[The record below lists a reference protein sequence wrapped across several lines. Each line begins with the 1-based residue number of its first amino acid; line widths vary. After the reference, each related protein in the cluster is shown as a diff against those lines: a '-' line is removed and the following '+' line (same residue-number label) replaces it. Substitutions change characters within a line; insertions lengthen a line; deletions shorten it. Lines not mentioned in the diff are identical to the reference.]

1 MRRLTLVLACLAHAG
16 HGSTAA
22 EDVESDRSSSAVQ
35 ALATLFLASH
45 PAAGFQGG
53 GHLMNDRA
61 RGHRPQRIGNGKF
74 PAALLRQ
81 RGGLVAGQ
89 NKRLARSGA
98 VSMGLVAAATYAAKP
113 LLAAV
118 LAVSNRAKVVGA
130 VVCAA
135 LFLKMMFSKLN
146 TPSRIYD
153 REKNTVGTE
162 YDAWTS
168 EGILEYYWGEHIHLG
183 YYGEKERKGPFYGGK
198 DFIEAK
204 YDFIDK
210 MLEFS
215 KTTSPAKVLDVGCG
229 IGGTSRYLAKKFPS
243 ADVTGITIS
252 PEQIRRGTQL
262 AQERGITNAQFKLVD
277 ALNMTF
283 EDNTFDF
290 VWACESGE
298 HMPDKEKYV
307 QEMVRVLKPGGRIV
321 IATWCQRDGENF
333 TPKERKTL
341 DYLYG
346 EWTHPYFISKEE
358 YGRIMEKT
366 GKVNDVTV
374 DDWAVETIPAWRHSI
389 WVGVWDPW
397 PVIRRPK
404 LWWKVIRDGWCLE
417 VMHRAF
423 TNGLME
429 YGMMTAGKKAA

>member
-1 MRRLTLVLACLAHAG
+1 MAPD
-16 HGSTAA
+16 
-22 EDVESDRSSSAVQ
+22 DVESDRSSSAAQ
-35 ALATLFLASH
+35 ALATFFLASQ
-45 PAAGFQGG
+45 PAAGWQGVAKSQ
-53 GHLMNDRA
+53 LMSDRM
-61 RGHRPQRIGNGKF
+61 RPHPQLTGNGKF

-89 NKRLARSGA
+89 HSRLARSGR
-98 VSMGLVAAATYAAKP
+98 VSMGLFAAATTAARP
-113 LLAAV
+113 MLAAV
-118 LAVSNRAKVVGA
+118 LTMSRRAKALTAAVFVG
-130 VVCAA
+130 
-135 LFLKMMFSKLN
+135 LFIRYLFSKLN
-146 TPSRIYD
+146 TPSRVYD
-153 REKNTVGTE
+153 RDQNTVGRE

-215 KTTSPAKVLDVGCG
+215 KTETPAKVLDVGCG

-252 PEQIRRGTQL
+252 PEQIKRGTQL
-262 AQERGITNAQFKLVD
+262 AKDRGIDNAQFKLVD
-277 ALNMTF
+277 ALNMSF
-283 EDNTFDF
+283 PDNTFDF

-307 QEMVRVLKPGGRIV
+307 QEMTRVLKPGGRIV
-321 IATWCQRDGENF
+321 IATWCERERPPEF

-358 YGRIMEKT
+358 YGRIMDRT
-366 GKVNDVTV
+366 GKLSDIEV
-374 DDWAVETIPAWRHSI
+374 DDWAAQTIPAWRHSI

-397 PVIRRPK
+397 PVIRRPR
-404 LWWKVIRDGWCLE
+404 LWWKVIRDGWCLD

-423 TNGLME
+423 TKGLME
-429 YGMMTAGKKAA
+429 YGMMTARKA